1 MRLGLVLGGGGL
13 VGMGYHAGAL
23 QALDEWEL
31 DVKAADLMVGTSA
44 GSIMASYMAAADWSP
59 TDFYNY
65 AHGKHPDVQKD
76 PTDPKEQLR
85 RVFTPLSRSAA
96 ERVRRSVGS
105 LFAVAS
111 SRGYYKRVGGG
122 DPGQNLRKA
131 FPAGIYSTEET
142 RKRFEEDLPA
152 AWPDDRRLYICTVDL
167 YSGERVAFGH
177 PAAPEASLPEAVLAS
192 TSIPGVFP
200 PVRIDGRHYVDGGV
214 SSATSLDLASDYGC
228 ELILCIA
235 PLGYRNDG
243 VVTARDPKMWSAM
256 FVRALFARSLRREV
270 NAARERGSE
279 VLVVRPWASN
289 LKLHG
294 TNSMRAFDRAAL
306 TDSAREGTLRLLEQN
321 EDHPVLSGWK
331 RKSTTKKAG

>member
-23 QALDEWEL
+23 QALDEWGL

-44 GSIMASYMAAADWSP
+44 GSIMASYMAAADWTP

-76 PTDPKEQLR
+76 PADPKDQLR
-85 RVFTPLSRSAA
+85 RVFTPLSSSSA

-105 LFAVAS
+105 MFAVAS
-111 SRGYYKRVGGG
+111 SRGYVKRLGGG
-122 DPGQNLRKA
+122 QPAQSLRKA

-142 RKRFEEDLPA
+142 RRRFEEDLPGE
-152 AWPDDRRLYICTVDL
+152 WPERKLYICAVDL
-167 YSGERVAFGH
+167 YTGERVAFGH
-177 PAAPEASLPEAVLAS
+177 PAAPEATLPEAVLAS

-200 PVRIDGRHYVDGGV
+200 PVRIGDHQYVDGGV
-214 SSATSLDLASDYGC
+214 SSATSLDLATDNGC

-243 VVTARDPKMWSAM
+243 LVSARDPKMWSAM
-256 FVRALFARSLRREV
+256 FVRSLFARSLRREV
-270 NAARERGSE
+270 NSARERGSQ
-279 VLVVRPWASN
+279 VLVIRPWVSN
-289 LKLHG
+289 LKMHG

-306 TDSAREGTLRLLEQN
+306 TDNAREGTLRLLEQN
-321 EDHPVLSGWK
+321 EDHPVLAGWK
-331 RKSTTKKAG
+331 RKSSRKKAG

>member
-23 QALDEWEL
+23 KALDEWGL

-44 GSIMASYMAAADWSP
+44 GSIMASYMAAADWTP
-59 TDFYNY
+59 DDFFDY

-76 PTDPKEQLR
+76 PADPKDQLR
-85 RVFTPLSRSAA
+85 QVFTPLSNSAG

-105 LFAVAS
+105 MFAVAS
-111 SRGYYKRVGGG
+111 SRGYVKRFGGG
-122 DPGQNLRKA
+122 LPSQNLRKA

-142 RKRFEEDLPA
+142 RRRFEEDLPA
-152 AWPDDRRLYICTVDL
+152 EWPDRKLYICAVDL
-167 YSGERVAFGH
+167 YSGERIAFGH

-192 TSIPGVFP
+192 TSIPGIFP
-200 PVRIDGRHYVDGGV
+200 PVRIDGRQYVDGGV
-214 SSATSLDLASDYGC
+214 ASATSLDLATDNGC

-235 PLGYRNDG
+235 PLGYRQDG
-243 VVTARDPKMWSAM
+243 LVSARDPKMWSAM
-256 FVRALFARSLRREV
+256 FVRSLFARSLRREV
-270 NAARERGSE
+270 NSARERGSH
-279 VLVVRPWASN
+279 VLVVRPWVSN

-306 TDSAREGTLRLLEQN
+306 TENSREGTLRLLDEN
-321 EDHPVLSGWK
+321 KDHPVLAGWK
-331 RKSTTKKAG
+331 RKSTRKKAG

>member
-23 QALDEWEL
+23 KALDEWGL

-44 GSIMASYMAAADWSP
+44 GSIMASYMAAADWTP

-76 PTDPKEQLR
+76 PADPKDQLR
-85 RVFTPLSRSAA
+85 RVFTPLSSSSA

-105 LFAVAS
+105 MFAVAS
-111 SRGYYKRVGGG
+111 SRGYVKKLGGG
-122 DPGQNLRKA
+122 QPAQSLRKA

-142 RKRFEEDLPA
+142 RRRFEEDLPRE
-152 AWPDDRRLYICTVDL
+152 WPERKLYICAVDL
-167 YSGERVAFGH
+167 YTGERVAFGH
-177 PAAPEASLPEAVLAS
+177 PAAPEATLPEAVLAS

-200 PVRIDGRHYVDGGV
+200 PVRIGDHQYVDGGV
-214 SSATSLDLASDYGC
+214 SSATSLDLATDNGC

-243 VVTARDPKMWSAM
+243 LVSARDPKMWSAM
-256 FVRALFARSLRREV
+256 FVRSLFARSLRREV
-270 NAARERGSE
+270 NSARERGSQ
-279 VLVVRPWASN
+279 VLVIRPWVSN
-289 LKLHG
+289 LKMHG

-306 TDSAREGTLRLLEQN
+306 TDNAREGTLRLLEKN
-321 EDHPVLSGWK
+321 EDHPVLAGWK
-331 RKSTTKKAG
+331 RKSSRKKAG